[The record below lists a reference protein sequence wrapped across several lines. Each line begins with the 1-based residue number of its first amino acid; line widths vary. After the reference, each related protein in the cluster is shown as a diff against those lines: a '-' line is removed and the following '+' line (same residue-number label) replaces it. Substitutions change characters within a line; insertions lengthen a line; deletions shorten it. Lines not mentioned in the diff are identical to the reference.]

1 MLLQFGAK
9 VDVTDFV
16 RALLPLVER
25 ASLHEPTD
33 RRTDSMNE

>member
-16 RALLPLVER
+16 RALLLLAAPVGGTRELAR
-25 ASLHEPTD
+25 ANGLKD
-33 RRTDSMNE
+33 